1 MHEDTSHEV
10 RHRDNWVRVMG
21 ASEAGRGV
29 GAAVETPTMG
39 VVVESR
45 TDANSTSRLA
55 RWSSLGTPPAC
66 PLGGVERPPR
76 MVRFARLMQ
85 GRVRVL
91 GVPSVSAAFGDSVSL
106 P

>member
-1 MHEDTSHEV
+1 
-10 RHRDNWVRVMG
+10 
-21 ASEAGRGV
+21 
-29 GAAVETPTMG
+29 
-39 VVVESR
+39 
-45 TDANSTSRLA
+45 
-55 RWSSLGTPPAC
+55 
-66 PLGGVERPPR
+66 